1 MAADEC
7 SLMCDSNQLRSV
19 VSLLLLLIF
28 LMGWMCLVTRLCL
41 TLWDPMDYIPPGS
54 SVHGDSPGKNT
65 GVGGHAL
72 LQGIFQT
79 QRLNP
84 GLLHCRYILYHLS
97 HWGNPFPMAEPV
109 QFLVK
114 CDLIHFILHFKLSI
128 GLWCHSDTTLS
139 AFHSI
144 WTLATLIS
152 PKLLLLPWKLLPEM
166 SMWPCPSFSPS
177 VIQILPIP
185 FSCLMFL
192 YSISHH
198 LINLFSFFF
207 VFSSFY

>member
-1 MAADEC
+1 MDVLSHTIVSD
-7 SLMCDSNQLRSV
+7 SLRPHGLYP
-19 VSLLLLLIF
+19 
-28 LMGWMCLVTRLCL
+28 TRLLCP
-41 TLWDPMDYIPPGS
+41 WGFSRQEYWSGWPCPPPGHLPNS
-54 SVHGDSPGKNT
+54 EIESRSPALQVYSLPSEPLGKP
-65 GVGGHAL
+65 
-72 LQGIFQT
+72 I
-79 QRLNP
+79 
-84 GLLHCRYILYHLS
+84 
-97 HWGNPFPMAEPV
+97 PMAEPV

-152 PKLLLLPWKLLPEM
+152 PKLLLLPWKLLPGM